1 MQLWSVRLIG
11 TFAVVSA
18 IGLAASARASVLCVN
33 PGGTSG
39 CYARISDAVSASVDG
54 DTINVAAGTYNEG
67 NIFVTD
73 SISIV
78 GAGIG
83 STTVDGGSGP
93 APVFRFPGDFPAITA
108 SLSQLTIQHG
118 YRGVDAGRFG
128 TITLDHVRVTGN
140 GPGSGAGVFTNAS
153 VVNIESST
161 IDHNHAADGFFGC
174 DWSGG
179 SGGGIASLC
188 GGGSYNIRNTTIR
201 DNVADS
207 WGGGI
212 IVNDSATLI
221 ENSTISGNTALWSND
236 QVLGGGALF
245 VGGAFPQITIRFST
259 LAGNSAP
266 SGAAGAILGGGSGCC
281 DSFLSVESSVL
292 SNNTAAN
299 AAEGTC
305 QSLPGQLN
313 SLGYNVVSDA
323 SCPDM
328 IFPGDLTSTPVNL
341 GPLQDNGGPTSTHAL
356 LIGSPAINHAP
367 LCGVATDQRGIARPQ
382 LGTCDSGA
390 FELTGGDLIAQ
401 LQTLAA
407 SLQGVGPG
415 GSLSSKVTRIVESL
429 QKGNTSAAC
438 GQLKALQN
446 EVNAQS
452 GKSLTAAQAAA
463 LTSQIAGVQA
473 LLGC

>member
-1 MQLWSVRLIG
+1 MQQWSVRLIG
-11 TFAVVSA
+11 TIALVCA
-18 IGLAASARASVLCVN
+18 IGLATPARASVLCVN

-54 DTINVAAGTYNEG
+54 DTVQIAAGTYNEG

-78 GAGIG
+78 GAGVG
-83 STTVDGGSGP
+83 STTVDGGNGP
-93 APVFRFPGDFPAITA
+93 TAVFRFPGDFPSITA

-161 IDHNHAADGFFGC
+161 IDHNHAADAFFGC

-188 GGGSYNIRNTTIR
+188 GGGSYDIRNSTIS

-212 IVNDSATLI
+212 IVNDGATLI
-221 ENSTISGNTALWSND
+221 ENSTISDNRALWSND

-245 VGGAFPQITIRFST
+245 IGGAFPQVTIRFST

-266 SGAAGAILGGGSGCC
+266 NGGAGAILGGGSGCC

-299 AAEGTC
+299 VAEDTC
-305 QSLPGQLN
+305 APGQLT

-323 SCPDM
+323 SCADM
-328 IFPGDLTSTPVNL
+328 TAPGDLTSTPANL
-341 GPLQDNGGPTSTHAL
+341 GPLQDNGGPTFTHAL

-390 FELTGGDLIAQ
+390 FELTGGDVIAQ
-401 LQTLAA
+401 LQALAA

-463 LTSQIAGVQA
+463 LTSQIAGLQA